1 MLYLDGVVGI
11 ALLALWVFCLID
23 VIGTPGDAVRNLPKL
38 LWLVLVIFLSW
49 IGCLLWFFCGRPQA
63 GGRGQVGRQA
73 TTGFYEGAQSRGFP
87 EYERLGRSTATDSAA
102 DAEFLRQCRE
112 RAEQQRAR
120 YQQARR
126 DEQD

>member
-1 MLYLDGVVGI
+1 MLYLDGFVGI
-11 ALLALWVFCLID
+11 ALLALWVFCLVD
-23 VIGTPGDAVRNLPKL
+23 VIGTPSGAVRNLPKL
-38 LWLVLVIFLSW
+38 LWLVVVVFLSW
-49 IGCLLWFFCGRPQA
+49 VGCVLWFVCGRPQ
-63 GGRGQVGRQA
+63 GGRQA
-73 TTGFYEGAQSRGFP
+73 TTGFYEGAQDKGFP

>member
-23 VIGTPGDAVRNLPKL
+23 VIGTRADTTRNLPKL

-49 IGCLLWFFCGRPQA
+49 VGCLLWVLCGRP
-63 GGRGQVGRQA
+63 RSGQVAG
-73 TTGFYEGAQSRGFP
+73 TGSYQGAQPQGFP
-87 EYERLGRSTATDSAA
+87 EYERLGRSAAGDSVA

-112 RAEQQRAR
+112 RAEQQRASYLR
-120 YQQARR
+120 KRQ
-126 DEQD
+126 DEQE